1 MYKLF
6 RPLLFK
12 LNPEG
17 AHHLTFSMLEVAK
30 HIPGALA
37 SVGGKRPPTQAAVE
51 VMGLQFPGPVGLAA
65 GMDKDAKHV
74 DALARIGFGFV
85 EVGTLTPVA
94 QPGNERPRLFRLK
107 ADRALI
113 NRMGFNNGGVH
124 AAVERLRK
132 RTPGIVVG
140 GNIGKNKVT
149 PNEQAIADYVKCFE
163 ALHPVVDYFVVNVS
177 SPNTPGL
184 RALQEKGPLLEI
196 LKELK
201 HRADEHAVN
210 GDKSLV
216 NSPASSH
223 QSAITH
229 HQSPITHYQS
239 PITSHP
245 SPITSHPSPKP
256 ILLKIAPDL
265 TDEQL
270 NDIVAVVQESGIA
283 GVVATNTT
291 ISREGLNMPKAEVDA
306 IGAGGLSGVPVRGRS
321 TEVVKYLRARLPK
334 PVVIIGVGGIDSA
347 EAALEKLDAGADLV
361 QVFTGLIY
369 EGPALL
375 KRINAAFAA
384 RRRQ

>member
-1 MYKLF
+1 MYPLL
-6 RPLLFK
+6 RPLLF
-12 LNPEG
+12 LFPPEM
-17 AHHLTFSMLEVAK
+17 AHHLTFSMLELAK
-30 HIPGALA
+30 HIPGTTAL
-37 SVGGKRPPTQAAVE
+37 VGGVKPPANAALE
-51 VMGLQFPGPVGLAA
+51 VMGLRFPGPVGLAA

-107 ADRALI
+107 EDHALI
-113 NRMGFNNGGVH
+113 NRMGFNNGGVQ

-132 RTPGIVVG
+132 RAPGMVVG

-149 PNEQAIADYVKCFE
+149 PNERAIDDYVKCFE
-163 ALHPVVDYFVVNVS
+163 ALHPVVDYFTVNVS

-196 LKELK
+196 LAELK
-201 HRADEHAVN
+201 RRDEAKTVHR
-210 GDKSLV
+210 
-216 NSPASSH
+216 
-223 QSAITH
+223 
-229 HQSPITHYQS
+229 
-239 PITSHP
+239 
-245 SPITSHPSPKP
+245 P

-270 NDIVAVVQESGIA
+270 EDIVAVVKESGIA
-283 GVVATNTT
+283 GVIATNTT
-291 ISREGLNMPKAEVDA
+291 LSREGLKMPKAEVDA
-306 IGAGGLSGVPVRGRS
+306 IGAGGLSGPQVRKRS
-321 TEVVKYLRARLPK
+321 TEVVRFLRQRLPK

-347 EAALEKLDAGADLV
+347 EAAMEKLDAGADLV

-375 KRINAAFAA
+375 KKINAAYPG
-384 RRRQ
+384 RRR